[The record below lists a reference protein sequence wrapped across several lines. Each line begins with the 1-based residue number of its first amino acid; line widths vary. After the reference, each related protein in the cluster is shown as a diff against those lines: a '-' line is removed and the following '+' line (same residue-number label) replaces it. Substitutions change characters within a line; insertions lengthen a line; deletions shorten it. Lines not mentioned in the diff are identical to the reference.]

1 MMKFARNNQLDVV
14 LGSRLKNQE
23 NSIIKLII
31 KKPAYMATLIC
42 TYLINKFYNKKF
54 TDIIGTKLYLTK
66 NIKKIPIN
74 SYGMGFDF
82 EFISRIC
89 KNNYK
94 IAEVSIRYK
103 PRLNFSDKKI
113 KFYHMMNAIY
123 EIFKV
128 KFFK

>member
-1 MMKFARNNQLDVV
+1 
-14 LGSRLKNQE
+14 
-23 NSIIKLII
+23 
-31 KKPAYMATLIC
+31 
-42 TYLINKFYNKKF
+42 
-54 TDIIGTKLYLTK
+54 
-66 NIKKIPIN
+66 
-74 SYGMGFDF
+74 MGFDF

-103 PRLNFSDKKI
+103 PRPNFNDKKI
-113 KFYHMMNAIY
+113 KFYHMMNALY